1 MAGPTRTF
9 TIEQRP
15 DGRFVSR
22 NEHPGDSPLGVDA
35 SLTMAIGSCRR
46 EATLASRQG
55 CTVIIKARQPGGKWK
70 EVARFEPP
78 PAAE

>member
-22 NEHPGDSPLGVDA
+22 NEHPGDSPLALG
-35 SLTMAIGSCRR
+35 TCRR
-46 EATLASRQG
+46 EATLASREG

-70 EVARFEPP
+70 EVDRVEPSC
-78 PAAE
+78 ATA